1 MKRESTLSTTGFSR
15 RLSFALLTV
24 CMLVVPMLGYSQP
37 APPPGSGGSGTSPDT
52 PLGVPF
58 SGEMNIAFAIVGVI
72 FAVMVMRKLQKKPTL
87 N

>member
-1 MKRESTLSTTGFSR
+1 MKSRINAALFSI
-15 RLSFALLTV
+15 
-24 CMLVVPMLGYSQP
+24 CMLVIPALSYSQP

-58 SGEMNIAFAIVGVI
+58 DGYMNIAFAVAGVI
-72 FAVMVMRKLQKKPTL
+72 FAIVIMRKLQKKEAV